1 MRALR
6 LARKSG
12 WTQLIELA
20 TKTIAEGELDKVVL
34 ARATDLHFA
43 SPVNAAAMMAASR
56 RLNLNCYHFYMAFDG
71 ENAFLGSSPERL
83 WRRRDKALRTEALAG
98 TVANHPDDKQ
108 AQQLGEWLMADDKNQ
123 RENML
128 VVEDICQ
135 RLQADTQTLDVLP
148 PQVLRLR
155 KVTAYPLEH
164 PLECYG
170 YRIEEHDKPGAL
182 NAQAL
187 KAAGV
192 PPGPLFQALK
202 AGKTIM
208 LEDGRQING
217 ADYLAAP
224 VPGKA
229 LAIFGDTGPC
239 DAALDLAKGVDVM
252 VHEATL
258 DITMEAKANSRGHSS
273 TRQAATLAR
282 EAGVGKLIITH
293 VSSRYDDKGC
303 QHLLRECRSIFPATE
318 LANDFTVF
326 NV

>member
-1 MRALR
+1 MELIFLGTSAGVPTRTRNVTAILLNLQHPTQSGLWLFDCGEGTQHQLLHTAFNPGKLDKIFISHLHGDHLFGLPGLLCSRSMSGIIQPLTIYGPQGIREFVETALR
-6 LARKSG
+6 ISG
-12 WTQLIELA
+12 SWTDYPLEIVEIGA
-20 TKTIAEGELDKVVL
+20 GEILD
-34 ARATDLHFA
+34 
-43 SPVNAAAMMAASR
+43 
-56 RLNLNCYHFYMAFDG
+56 DG
-71 ENAFLGSSPERL
+71 
-83 WRRRDKALRTEALAG
+83 
-98 TVANHPDDKQ
+98 
-108 AQQLGEWLMADDKNQ
+108 
-123 RENML
+123 
-128 VVEDICQ
+128 
-135 RLQADTQTLDVLP
+135 
-148 PQVLRLR
+148 LR

-192 PPGPLFQALK
+192 PPGPLFGALNAQALKAAGVPPGPLFQELK
-202 AGKTIM
+202 AGKTIT

>member
-1 MRALR
+1 MELIFLGTSAGVPTRTRNVTAILLNLLHPTQSGLWLFDCGEGTQHQLLHTAFNPGKLDKIFISHLHGDHLFGLLGLLCSRSMSGIIQPLTIYGPQGIREFVETALR
-6 LARKSG
+6 ISG
-12 WTQLIELA
+12 SWTDYPLEIVEIGA
-20 TKTIAEGELDKVVL
+20 GEILD
-34 ARATDLHFA
+34 
-43 SPVNAAAMMAASR
+43 
-56 RLNLNCYHFYMAFDG
+56 DG
-71 ENAFLGSSPERL
+71 
-83 WRRRDKALRTEALAG
+83 
-98 TVANHPDDKQ
+98 
-108 AQQLGEWLMADDKNQ
+108 
-123 RENML
+123 
-128 VVEDICQ
+128 
-135 RLQADTQTLDVLP
+135 
-148 PQVLRLR
+148 LR

-192 PPGPLFQALK
+192 PPGPLFQELK
-202 AGKTIM
+202 AGKTIT

>member
-1 MRALR
+1 
-6 LARKSG
+6 
-12 WTQLIELA
+12 
-20 TKTIAEGELDKVVL
+20 
-34 ARATDLHFA
+34 
-43 SPVNAAAMMAASR
+43 
-56 RLNLNCYHFYMAFDG
+56 
-71 ENAFLGSSPERL
+71 
-83 WRRRDKALRTEALAG
+83 
-98 TVANHPDDKQ
+98 
-108 AQQLGEWLMADDKNQ
+108 
-123 RENML
+123 
-128 VVEDICQ
+128 
-135 RLQADTQTLDVLP
+135 
-148 PQVLRLR
+148 
-155 KVTAYPLEH
+155 
-164 PLECYG
+164 YG

>member
-1 MRALR
+1 MKRDELMELIFLGTSAGVPTRTRNVTAILLNLQHLTQSGLWLFDCGEGTQHQLLHTAFNPGKLDKIFISHLHGDHLFGLPGLLCSRSMSGIIQPLTIYGPQGIREFVETALR
-6 LARKSG
+6 ISG
-12 WTQLIELA
+12 SWTDYPLEIVEIGA
-20 TKTIAEGELDKVVL
+20 GEILD
-34 ARATDLHFA
+34 
-43 SPVNAAAMMAASR
+43 
-56 RLNLNCYHFYMAFDG
+56 DG
-71 ENAFLGSSPERL
+71 
-83 WRRRDKALRTEALAG
+83 
-98 TVANHPDDKQ
+98 
-108 AQQLGEWLMADDKNQ
+108 
-123 RENML
+123 
-128 VVEDICQ
+128 
-135 RLQADTQTLDVLP
+135 
-148 PQVLRLR
+148 LR

-192 PPGPLFQALK
+192 PPGPLFQELK
-202 AGKTIM
+202 AGKTIT

>member
-1 MRALR
+1 MA
-6 LARKSG
+6 
-12 WTQLIELA
+12 I
-20 TKTIAEGELDKVVL
+20 VL
-34 ARATDLHFA
+34 
-43 SPVNAAAMMAASR
+43 
-56 RLNLNCYHFYMAFDG
+56 
-71 ENAFLGSSPERL
+71 
-83 WRRRDKALRTEALAG
+83 K
-98 TVANHPDDKQ
+98 
-108 AQQLGEWLMADDKNQ
+108 
-123 RENML
+123 
-128 VVEDICQ
+128 I
-135 RLQADTQTLDVLP
+135 
-148 PQVLRLR
+148 
-155 KVTAYPLEH
+155 
-164 PLECYG
+164 
-170 YRIEEHDKPGAL
+170 HDKPGAL

-192 PPGPLFQALK
+192 PPGPLFQELK

>member
-1 MRALR
+1 MELIFLGTSAGVPTRTRNVTAILLNLQHPTQSGLWLFDCGEGTQHQLLHTAFNPGKLDKIFISHLHGDHLFGLPGLLCSRSMSGIIQPLTIYGPQGIREFVETALR
-6 LARKSG
+6 ISG
-12 WTQLIELA
+12 SWTDYPLEIVEIGA
-20 TKTIAEGELDKVVL
+20 GEILD
-34 ARATDLHFA
+34 
-43 SPVNAAAMMAASR
+43 
-56 RLNLNCYHFYMAFDG
+56 DG
-71 ENAFLGSSPERL
+71 
-83 WRRRDKALRTEALAG
+83 
-98 TVANHPDDKQ
+98 
-108 AQQLGEWLMADDKNQ
+108 
-123 RENML
+123 
-128 VVEDICQ
+128 
-135 RLQADTQTLDVLP
+135 
-148 PQVLRLR
+148 LR

-187 KAAGV
+187 KA
-192 PPGPLFQALK
+192 
-202 AGKTIM
+202 GKTIT

-318 LANDFTVF
+318 LAHDFTVF

>member
-1 MRALR
+1 MKRDELMELIFLGTSAGVPTRTRNVTAILLNLQHQTQSGLWLFDCGEGTQHQLLHTAFNPGKLDKIFISHLHGDHLFGLPGLLCSRSMSGIIQPLTIYGPQGIREFVETALR
-6 LARKSG
+6 ISG
-12 WTQLIELA
+12 SWTDYPLEIVEIGA
-20 TKTIAEGELDKVVL
+20 GEILD
-34 ARATDLHFA
+34 
-43 SPVNAAAMMAASR
+43 
-56 RLNLNCYHFYMAFDG
+56 DG
-71 ENAFLGSSPERL
+71 
-83 WRRRDKALRTEALAG
+83 
-98 TVANHPDDKQ
+98 
-108 AQQLGEWLMADDKNQ
+108 
-123 RENML
+123 
-128 VVEDICQ
+128 
-135 RLQADTQTLDVLP
+135 
-148 PQVLRLR
+148 LR
-155 KVTAYPLEH
+155 KVTAYPMEH

-192 PPGPLFQALK
+192 PPGPLFQELK
-202 AGKTIM
+202 AGKTIT